1 MPTDYSRSLLLAG
14 TAGGGEPDTL
24 RARIEA
30 SQVHI
35 SVDTTVPGNS
45 TCLRVLVAD
54 LRRLP
59 IQLSLDPSHGST
71 RLSDD
76 LVEQVAHIAAGIDP
90 ERPITVGAAPPDALH
105 VRVGIDHTAAHLNGA
120 PDGHGTHIR
129 RPGHPFPKVR
139 YAGSGLGAVLTAAM
153 LTGEIFKTVTALR
166 PGSHRH
172 IDALD
177 FCPVTLFSPHEQ
189 APQHLHVER
198 LALIGAGA
206 IGTAVALVLDA
217 LEATGELTVVDR
229 QIFEPPNVITYSL
242 GTDQDAAARLPKV
255 DIVKAALQRMNV
267 RHVHGTV
274 DDFIAQIDA
283 GNKPMPKTVLGAVDN
298 IAARHD
304 LQRVYAD
311 LVLDGGTGGRAGTT
325 VSLHE
330 ALPTGPCMRCYFPTR
345 TTTLTAEQ
353 RLHQATGLPLA
364 RIARGDQALTE
375 DDLRALPRQGRRLL
389 EQHLGKPV
397 CGLGRVMDLT
407 TVKGDNSYQPSA
419 AFVAQQAASLMVGAL
434 IARTRPGGSR
444 TPIRQIEYDTLYG
457 PRPDMVDDRR
467 SRSDCHCQTNAD
479 VIQVVRDQRAIPI
492 SPDDRSKPGHVVPGG
507 CSTGCKIK

>member
-1 MPTDYSRSLLLAG
+1 MVYVPTDYSRSLLLAA
-14 TAGGGEPDTL
+14 TATGGEPESL
-24 RARIEA
+24 RGRIEA

-35 SVDTTVPGNS
+35 SVDLTVPGSS

-59 IQLSLDPSHGST
+59 IQLSLDPGHGSG
-71 RLSDD
+71 RLGDD
-76 LVEQVAHIAAGIDP
+76 LLDQVVSIAAGIDP

-105 VRVGIDHTAAHLNGA
+105 VQVGVDHAAAHLSGV

-129 RPGHPFPKVR
+129 RPGQPFPKLR
-139 YAGSGLGAVLTAAM
+139 YAGSGLGSVLTAAM

-166 PGSHRH
+166 PGSHRR
-172 IDALD
+172 IEALD
-177 FCPVTLFSPHEQ
+177 FCPVRLFSPHEQ

-206 IGTAVALVLDA
+206 IGTAVALILRA
-217 LEATGELTVVDR
+217 LEATGEMTVVDR

-242 GTDQDAAARLPKV
+242 GTGQDAAARLPKV
-255 DIVKAALQRMNV
+255 DIVEAALQHMNI
-267 RHVHGTV
+267 RRVHGTV

-283 GNKPMPKTVLGAVDN
+283 GHKPMPQSVLGAVDN

-304 LQRVYAD
+304 LQRIYAD

-330 ALPTGPCMRCYFPTR
+330 ALPTGPCMRCYFPAS

-375 DDLRALPRQGRRLL
+375 DDLRGLPRQGRQLL
-389 EQHLGKPV
+389 ERHVGQPV
-397 CGLGRVMDLT
+397 CGLGRVMGLT
-407 TVKGDNSYQPSA
+407 TAAGDDSYQPSA

-434 IARTRPGGSR
+434 IARTHPGGSR
-444 TPIRQIEYDTLYG
+444 IPIRQIEYDTLYG

-467 SRSDCHCQTNAD
+467 PRSDCYCQTNAD
-479 VIQVVRDQRAIPI
+479 VIRLVRAQRAKNIL
-492 SPDDRSKPGHVVPGG
+492 
-507 CSTGCKIK
+507 TQ

>member
-14 TAGGGEPDTL
+14 TVAGGEPDRL
-24 RARIEA
+24 LAQIEA

-35 SVDTTVPGNS
+35 SVDTTVPGSS
-45 TCLRVLVAD
+45 TCLRVLVSD

-59 IQLSLDPSHGST
+59 IQLSLDPGHGT
-71 RLSDD
+71 RRLSDD
-76 LVEQVAHIAAGIDP
+76 LVGQIAHIAASIDP
-90 ERPITVGAAPPDALH
+90 TRPITVGAAPPDALH
-105 VRVGIDHTAAHLNGA
+105 VQIGIDHAAAHLNGA

-129 RPGHPFPKVR
+129 RPGHPFPKLR
-139 YAGSGLGAVLTAAM
+139 YAGSGLGAVLTAAK
-153 LTGEIFKTVTALR
+153 LTGEIFKMVTALR
-166 PGSHRH
+166 PGSHRY

-198 LALIGAGA
+198 VALIGAGA
-206 IGTAVALVLDA
+206 IGTAVALILDA

-242 GTDQDAAARLPKV
+242 GTDQDAAARRPKV
-255 DIVKAALQRMNV
+255 DIVEAALQRMNI
-267 RHVHGTV
+267 RRVHGTV

-283 GNKPMPKTVLGAVDN
+283 GTKPMPQTVLGAVDN
-298 IAARHD
+298 IGARYD

-330 ALPTGPCMRCYFPTR
+330 ALPGGPCMRCYFPIG

-375 DDLRALPRQGRRLL
+375 DDLRGLPDQGRRLL

-407 TVKGDNSYQPSA
+407 TINGDNGYQPSA

-434 IARTRPGGSR
+434 IARTLPEGSGIS
-444 TPIRQIEYDTLYG
+444 IRQVEYDTLYG
-457 PRPDMVDDRR
+457 PRSDMVDDRR
-467 SRSDCHCQTNAD
+467 PRPDCYCQTHAD
-479 VIQVVRDQRAIPI
+479 VIRVVRDQRATNF
-492 SPDDRSKPGHVVPGG
+492 V
-507 CSTGCKIK
+507 T